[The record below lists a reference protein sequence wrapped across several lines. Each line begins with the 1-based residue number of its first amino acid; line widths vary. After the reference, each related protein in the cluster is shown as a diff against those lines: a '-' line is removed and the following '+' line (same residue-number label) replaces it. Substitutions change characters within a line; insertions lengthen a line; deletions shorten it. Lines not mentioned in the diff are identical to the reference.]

1 MSLFGLYCSIRS
13 SSNSQVNKLTLSG
26 SDSAILEET
35 VGTGSGAAE
44 EGGVRRVMDNEKDGV
59 QYSYTFFHFML
70 FLASLYIMMTLT
82 NWYR

>member
-1 MSLFGLYCSIRS
+1 MSVLGLHCSIRS
-13 SSNSQVNKLTLSG
+13 SSNSQVRKLTLSG

-35 VGTGSGAAE
+35 LGPGSGAAE
-44 EGGVRRVMDNEKDGV
+44 EGEVRRVMDNEKDGV
-59 QYSYTFFHFML
+59 QYSYAVFHFML

>member
-1 MSLFGLYCSIRS
+1 M
-13 SSNSQVNKLTLSG
+13 
-26 SDSAILEET
+26 LEEA

-44 EGGVRRVMDNEKDGV
+44 EGDVRRVTDNEKDGV